1 MNFLTYS
8 GKLLGQTCKDI
19 LFFPIWW
26 YSFGLLY
33 LLLNLKN
40 FLANREKSLSLLV
53 WIKNIFTPMYGQN
66 DWQGAIISFFIRF
79 FQIIFRSIIF
89 LFWFILVILVFL
101 IWILLP
107 ILTVYEIIYQI
118 F

>member
-1 MNFLTYS
+1 MDFFTYS
-8 GKLLGQTCKDI
+8 AKLLGRTSKDI
-19 LFFPIWW
+19 LFFPVWW
-26 YSFGLLY
+26 YSYGLFY
-33 LLLNLKN
+33 LFLKLKK
-40 FLANREKSLSLLV
+40 FLANREKGLSLWV
-53 WIKNIFTPMYGQN
+53 WIKNLFQPMYGQN
-66 DWQGAIISFFIRF
+66 DWQGAIISFFIRL

-89 LFWFILVILVFL
+89 IFWFILVVFVFL